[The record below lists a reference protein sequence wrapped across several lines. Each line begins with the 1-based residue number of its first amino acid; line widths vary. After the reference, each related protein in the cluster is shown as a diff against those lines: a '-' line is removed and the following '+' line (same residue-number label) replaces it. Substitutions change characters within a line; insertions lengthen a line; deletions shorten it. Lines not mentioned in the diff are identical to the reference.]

1 MYLLS
6 ILYRRSRNKH
16 YQKKLT
22 YYVDMAHTNILE
34 FPHMYETQTK
44 KKYESFITIFN
55 GHREHKQDIT
65 ARKDERKE
73 LKKF

>member
-6 ILYRRSRNKH
+6 TLYRRSRIKQ
-16 YQKKLT
+16 YQKKHT

-34 FPHMYETQTK
+34 FPHVYETQT
-44 KKYESFITIFN
+44 KKYESFITIVN
-55 GHREHKQDIT
+55 GHRDHKQDIT